1 MNEAVEMWDVYR
13 GCGAMPHDNLSGL
26 FSVQGTVYISS
37 QKFYSGDAA
46 PSRCGGI
53 GLVHEV
59 ISDIRRIS
67 ESTTSWRYSGGR

>member
-1 MNEAVEMWDVYR
+1 
-13 GCGAMPHDNLSGL
+13 MPHDNLSGL

-67 ESTTSWRYSGGR
+67 ESTTSWRYSGRGVDEPDRADFWSAR

>member
-1 MNEAVEMWDVYR
+1 
-13 GCGAMPHDNLSGL
+13 MPHDNLSGL